1 MSVTQMIQRRVV
13 DIHANLTDHLKL
25 IAKDLCFFSLVIDE
39 SIDYQDTEL
48 ISKLY
53 CFSVISNLCN
63 Y

>member
-13 DIHANLTDHLKL
+13 DIRANLTDQLKL

-48 ISKLY
+48 ISKL
-53 CFSVISNLCN
+53 CFSVIR
-63 Y
+63 